1 MDKETC
7 GTSERCVVVV
17 DESPRFSWLVAC
29 LLGCLCPVPR
39 CSFVIRRVVRA
50 SSTDALFLCE
60 APPCVQTVEFRRID
74 LDVKFGR
81 ERVVVVGVVIQLFFL
96 VARRD
101 RIILF

>member
-1 MDKETC
+1 MSLLWMSRR
-7 GTSERCVVVV
+7 GSAG
-17 DESPRFSWLVAC
+17 WLLAC
-29 LLGCLCPVPR
+29 FLGCLCPVPR

-81 ERVVVVGVVIQLFFL
+81 ERVVVVGVVIQLFFWSHAETGL
-96 VARRD
+96 YY
-101 RIILF
+101 FNYYCSCCGF